1 MSSIPRRGIATIN
14 NYFQAYSGKR
24 QKDSSAF
31 AGNVKSGSLFAKT
44 ELAQVVREL
53 ASDLLNGNETILNIS
68 IRLEVELGAE
78 SQEWPKIK
86 DDTQDAVHEARVLG
100 TKSSAL
106 LADTILLLEQSLARP
121 DDADIVFEIKA
132 STEVLQKSYSD
143 AGAVENELSE
153 VLKSIQT
160 FRDHWPEGSS
170 EYNAGVQPMINDA
183 EEIISRLTRLAPP
196 LNAKMANL
204 IENSSFPGSMEVLM
218 RLLPQDAA
226 MRARELFEGK
236 SNVNIETNVEVGD
249 GSGPPH
255 DASNSSTLKCLLG
268 VGHFVS
274 KDLSHFTDVLASDQK
289 DQWSPQ
295 EQRVLL
301 AIYSVLKE
309 TLDTLVKYLEEGK
322 IEQEDA
328 TASAKTFTAKSI
340 SFIRVLSLLTPSR
353 LAGRQGSRRE

>member
-1 MSSIPRRGIATIN
+1 
-14 NYFQAYSGKR
+14 
-24 QKDSSAF
+24 
-31 AGNVKSGSLFAKT
+31 VKSGSLFAKT

-68 IRLEVELGAE
+68 IRLEVELGADL
-78 SQEWPKIK
+78 QEWPKIK
-86 DDTQDAVHEARVLG
+86 DDTQDAVHEAGVLG
-100 TKSSAL
+100 KKSSEL
-106 LADTILLLEQSLARP
+106 LADTILLLEQSFARP

-132 STEVLQKSYSD
+132 SAEVLQKSYSD
-143 AGAVENELSE
+143 AGEVENELSE

-160 FRDHWPEGSS
+160 FRDHWPEDNSV
-170 EYNAGVQPMINDA
+170 YNAGVQPMITDA
-183 EEIISRLTRLAPP
+183 EKIINRLTQPAPP
-196 LNAKMANL
+196 SNAKMANL
-204 IENSSFPGSMEVLM
+204 FENSSFPGSMEALM

-226 MRARELFEGK
+226 MRARQLFEGN
-236 SNVNIETNVEVGD
+236 SNVSIETNVEVGD

-255 DASNSSTLKCLLG
+255 DALNSSTLKCLLG

-274 KDLSHFTDVLASDQK
+274 KDLLHFTDALASGQK

-322 IEQEDA
+322 TDQEDA
-328 TASAKTFTAKSI
+328 TSSANPFSFFRVFFSWASSK
-340 SFIRVLSLLTPSR
+340 LE
-353 LAGRQGSRRE
+353 QGGARA